1 MTTFNRDQ
9 LSDWLHDFLPEEMR
23 ERPYDFEVTGTHE
36 EQSLDYVTLVFAEKQ
51 KEEK

>member
-1 MTTFNRDQ
+1 MNRSK
-9 LSDWLHDFLPEEMR
+9 LFEWLLDNDCL
-23 ERPYDFEVTGTHE
+23 YDFEVTGTHE

>member
-1 MTTFNRDQ
+1 MIDNPLPDQ
-9 LSDWLHDFLPEEMR
+9 VMEER
-23 ERPYDFEVTGTHE
+23 ESLQKASDFEVTGTHE